1 MKLSG
6 LNRKILA
13 LAIPSIA
20 ANITTPLLGLVDTA
34 IAGHMGSAVFLA
46 AIAVG
51 SVMFNMVYWFFSFL
65 RAGTSGLAGQA
76 CGAADTRA
84 QSLILRRSLLV
95 AFGAGVALILLQ
107 RPLEYGLLWLASPDA
122 GAEALARQYFRILI
136 YGAPAMLGTY
146 ALSGWFLGMQNSR
159 VLMWTSLAVNL
170 SNIAASLTLV
180 YALRMGI
187 PGVACGTLT
196 AQWVGLAVSLL
207 FLRRYRLQRCGW
219 REIARW
225 DELRR
230 FFKVNFDVMLRT
242 VCLMAVTMW
251 FTRAGASQGSV
262 ILAVNTLLMQL
273 FLLFSYVMDG
283 FAFAAEALA
292 GRFTGAR
299 DRRSLDSMIKATMG
313 WGLALALVFTAIYFL
328 GGESFL
334 GILSS
339 DRDVL
344 AASRE
349 YALWAVSIP
358 LCGFGAFVWDGV
370 YIGATLTRR
379 LLLSMAGATAIFFL
393 LQYLL
398 FPSLGNHALWLA
410 FISYLFARGALQTLL
425 YPRSPNRPG
434 PGPRAAR

>member
-1 MKLSG
+1 MRLSG

-34 IAGHMGSAVFLA
+34 IVGHMGSAVFIA

-51 SVMFNMVYWFFSFL
+51 SVMFNMIYWFFSFL

-76 CGAADTRA
+76 YGAADPHSQA
-84 QSLILRRSLLV
+84 LILRRSLLV
-95 AFGAGVALILLQ
+95 ALGAGTALILLQ
-107 RPLEYGLLWLASPDA
+107 RPLEEALLWLASPDA
-122 GAEALARQYFRILI
+122 EAEALARQYFRILI
-136 YGAPAMLGTY
+136 YGAPAMLATY

-159 VLMWTSLAVNL
+159 VLMWTSLAVNIT
-170 SNIAASLTLV
+170 NIAASLTLV
-180 YALRMGI
+180 YGFRLGI

-196 AQWVGLAVSLL
+196 AQWVGLGVSLL
-207 FLRRYRLQRCGW
+207 FLRKHTLARCGW
-219 REIARW
+219 RETAHW
-225 DELRR
+225 DGLRR
-230 FFKVNFDVMLRT
+230 FFKVNADVMLRT
-242 VCLMAVTMW
+242 VCMMAVTMW

-262 ILAVNTLLMQL
+262 ILAVNTLLTQL

-292 GRFTGAR
+292 GRFTGAA
-299 DRRSLDSMIKATMG
+299 DRRSLDAMIKATMG
-313 WGLALALVFTAIYFL
+313 WGLALALMFTAVYFL

-334 GILSS
+334 GLLSS
-339 DRDVL
+339 DREVL
-344 AASRE
+344 AAGRE

-379 LLLSMAGATAIFFL
+379 MLLSMAGASLLFFL

-398 FPSLGNHALWLA
+398 YPSLGNHALWLA
-410 FISYLFARGALQTLL
+410 FISYLLARGALQTLL
-425 YPRSPNRPG
+425 YPRP
-434 PGPRAAR
+434 AR

>member
-34 IAGHMGSAVFLA
+34 IVGHMGSAVFIA

-76 CGAADTRA
+76 YGAGDSRA
-84 QSLILRRSLLV
+84 QALILRRSLLV
-95 AFGAGVALILLQ
+95 AFGAGTLLVVLQ
-107 RPLEYGLLWLASPDA
+107 RPLEYALLWLASPDA
-122 GAEALARQYFRILI
+122 EAEALARQYFRILI
-136 YGAPAMLGTY
+136 YGAPAMLATY
-146 ALSGWFLGMQNSR
+146 ALSGWFLGMQNSKI
-159 VLMWTSLAVNL
+159 LMWISLVVNIT
-170 SNIAASLTLV
+170 NIAASLTLV
-180 YALRMGI
+180 YGLRLGI

-196 AQWVGLAVSLL
+196 AQWAGLGVSLL
-207 FLRRYRLQRCGW
+207 FLRRHKLAATRW
-219 REIARW
+219 NDIARW
-225 DELRR
+225 GELKR

-251 FTRAGASQGSV
+251 FTRSGASQGSV
-262 ILAVNTLLMQL
+262 VLAVNTLLMQF

-292 GRFTGAR
+292 GRFTGAGDHR
-299 DRRSLDSMIKATMG
+299 QLTATIKATMA
-313 WGLALALVFTAIYFL
+313 WGLVLALVFTILYYF
-328 GGESFL
+328 GGERFM

-339 DRDVL
+339 DKEVL
-344 AASRE
+344 DAGRE

-358 LCGFGAFVWDGV
+358 LCGFAAFVWDGV

-379 LLLSMAGATAIFFL
+379 LLISMAGASALFFL
-393 LQYLL
+393 IQYLL
-398 FPSLGNHALWLA
+398 YPLLGNHALWLA
-410 FISYLFARGALQTLL
+410 FATYLFARGLLQTLL
-425 YPRSPNRPG
+425 YPRSPNRPS
-434 PGPRAAR
+434 PRAAR